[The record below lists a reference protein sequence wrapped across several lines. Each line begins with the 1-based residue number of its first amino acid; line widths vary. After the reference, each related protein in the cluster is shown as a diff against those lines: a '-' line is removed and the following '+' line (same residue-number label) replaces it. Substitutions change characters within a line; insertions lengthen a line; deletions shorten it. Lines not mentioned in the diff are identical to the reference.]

1 MVPLPVPPSV
11 TAILLDIEGTTTP
24 ITFVKDILFPYIQD
38 NVEEYLHKHW
48 HEEECQEDVRQLR
61 LQAEKDSGL
70 EGFVPIPSSTDHEAE
85 LQVIRGVVDNVR
97 WQMSLNRK
105 TTALKQLQG
114 HMWRSAYA
122 TGKVKGEVYDDVV
135 PALKKW
141 KEANLKLYIFSSGSV
156 EAQKLLFGYS
166 IEGDLLEL
174 FHGHFD
180 TTVGSKVESE
190 SYKRIAE
197 KIGCSTGNILFLT
210 DITKEAE
217 AARTAGVHVALA
229 VRPGNAAL
237 TDEEKSEYHLIPSF
251 HQLQLPMT

>member
-1 MVPLPVPPSV
+1 MVAVPVPPSV

-38 NVEEYLHKHW
+38 NVEEYLQKHW
-48 HEEECQEDVRQLR
+48 QEEECQEDVLQLR

-70 EGFVPIPSSTDHEAE
+70 KGFVPIPSSTEPE
-85 LQVIRGVVDNVR
+85 LQVIKGVVDNVL
-97 WQMSLNRK
+97 WQMSLDRK

-122 TGKVKGEVYDDVV
+122 TGKIKGEVYDDVV

-141 KEANLKLYIFSSGSV
+141 KEAGLKLYIFSSGSV

-180 TTVGSKVESE
+180 TSVGPKVESE
-190 SYKRIAE
+190 SYRRIADA
-197 KIGCSTGNILFLT
+197 IGCSTENILFLT

-217 AARTAGVHVALA
+217 AAREAGVHVAIA

-237 TDEEKSEYHLIPSF
+237 TDEEKSKYQLTSSF
-251 HQLQLPMT
+251 HQINLPTTQ

>member
-1 MVPLPVPPSV
+1 MEPLPAAV

-38 NVEEYLHKHW
+38 NVEEYLQKHW
-48 HEEECQEDVRQLR
+48 HEEECQDDVRQLK
-61 LQAEKDSGL
+61 LQAEKDSGQK
-70 EGFVPIPSSTDHEAE
+70 GFVPIPSNTEAE
-85 LQVIRGVVDNVR
+85 LQVIKGVAANVL
-97 WQMSLNRK
+97 WQMSLDRK

-122 TGKVKGEVYDDVV
+122 SGKVKGEVYDDVV

-141 KEANLKLYIFSSGSV
+141 KGAGMKLYIFSSGSV

-180 TTVGSKVESE
+180 TTVGSKVESD
-190 SYKRIAE
+190 SYRRIAD
-197 KIGCSTGNILFLT
+197 KIGCSTENILFLT
-210 DITKEAE
+210 DIIKEAE
-217 AARTAGVHVALA
+217 AAREAGVHVAIA

-237 TDEEKSEYHLIPSF
+237 TDEEKSEYHLITSF
-251 HQLQLPMT
+251 DQLPLQSTH